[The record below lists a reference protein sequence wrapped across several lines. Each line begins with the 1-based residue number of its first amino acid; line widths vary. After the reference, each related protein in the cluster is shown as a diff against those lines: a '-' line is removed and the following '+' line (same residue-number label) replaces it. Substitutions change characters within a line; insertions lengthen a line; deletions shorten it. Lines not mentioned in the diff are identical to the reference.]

1 MKYCEKFAALL
12 DPYVDG
18 ELTGEESAR
27 VRAHLADCPS
37 CRDYVDGALAIRAA
51 FPEVEETA
59 VPEGFAA
66 GVMAGIRELEAA
78 GGKEPHSGAG
88 RHTPWGAVLLPLAA
102 CFALVLVLR
111 AVPGGGSAGGSLNA
125 AKSAP
130 MTAADSAAPAGDSGS
145 QHSLTAAAPQIEAAG
160 DTPAEEDAAPA
171 PSSRIITEAPA
182 APAVLQS
189 EPSAV
194 FDGGL
199 EETAVPQPEEGT
211 AAASAFGL
219 GGAAA
224 PGQGR
229 AIRLTAD
236 QAGELLADLP
246 YTAGEDGVRCYQ
258 LPGGDFDAL
267 LTALAER
274 DILPQEEEA
283 ELECLPEG
291 YDLVYVTEE

>member
-1 MKYCEKFAALL
+1 MKYCEEFAALL

-18 ELTGEESAR
+18 ELTGEEAAR
-27 VRAHLADCPS
+27 VRAHLADCPG

-66 GVMAGIRELEAA
+66 GVMAAVRAEEERKLARA
-78 GGKEPHSGAG
+78 RKNG
-88 RHTPWGAVLLPLAA
+88 RWRHILLPLAA
-102 CFALVLVLR
+102 CFALVVLLR
-111 AVPGGGSAGGSLNA
+111 TVPGGRSAGGSLNA

-130 MTAADSAAPAGDSGS
+130 MTAADSAVSDPAGDSGS
-145 QHSLTAAAPQIEAAG
+145 QHSLAAAPQIESAG
-160 DTPAEEDAAPA
+160 DTPAEADAAPA

-182 APAVLQS
+182 APAAPQNG
-189 EPSAV
+189 PSAAS
-194 FDGGL
+194 DGGL
-199 EETAVPQPEEGT
+199 EEAAAPQLEERT

-224 PGQGR
+224 LGQGR

-246 YTAGEDGVRCYQ
+246 YTAGEDGIRCYQ
-258 LPGGDFDAL
+258 LPSGDFDAL
-267 LTALAER
+267 LTALAEQ
-274 DILPQEEEA
+274 DILPQEETA
-283 ELECLPEG
+283 ELESLPEG